1 LKKTKQNIYP
11 YPVGSIDCCGIGC
24 CNGISCWIR
33 DGNLKNILLEKKSNK
48 IRFLF
53 TLLVNRWFVVVVRN
67 RFELELDFDLEIE
80 SEMVVV
86 VVVVMID

>member
-53 TLLVNRWFVVVVRN
+53 TLLAN